1 VLGELN
7 SQTVNRQPRAT
18 RTRLFYVGCEDRLAA
33 RFNAKIT
40 CPKFRV
46 KRLNSLEPDA

>member
-1 VLGELN
+1 LV
-7 SQTVNRQPRAT
+7 AK
-18 RTRLFYVGCEDRLAA
+18 DRLAA

-46 KRLNSLEPDA
+46 KRLNSLELVREKLQVVVGLASR